1 MAKDI
6 PYLASIKNLSSILDK
21 IKVAQTPPKFT
32 YEFLKSNLGFPSSS
46 DRGVIQ
52 VLKALGFLSD
62 DSTPTARYNEFRA
75 TNTSRKAMAAG
86 LREGW
91 SDIFLSDQFAYTRT
105 PTELKSTFKNVTGK
119 SEAVSEKM
127 ATTFKA
133 LADMADFSVS
143 EPIIVPAN
151 EVKSTIVESERI
163 PESMPRGSL
172 SLRNDIHIHL
182 PPTTDV
188 AVYSAIF
195 KALREELL
203 D

>member
-1 MAKDI
+1 MAKDM
-6 PYLASIKNLSSILDK
+6 PYLTSVRNLPSILSK
-21 IKVAQTPPKFT
+21 IKIAQTPPKFT
-32 YEFLKSNLGFPSSS
+32 HEFLKSNLGFTSSS

-52 VLKALGFLSD
+52 VLKALGFLSE

-75 TNTSRKAMAAG
+75 TPTSGRAMAAG

-91 SDIFLSDQFAYTRT
+91 SDIFLSDQFAFSRS
-105 PTELKSTFKNVTGK
+105 PTELKSTFMNVTGK
-119 SEAVSEKM
+119 SEAVAEKM

-133 LADMADFSVS
+133 LVDMADFASS
-143 EPIIVPAN
+143 EPIAEPSREATGVT
-151 EVKSTIVESERI
+151 KESE
-163 PESMPRGSL
+163 PTPRTSL